1 MYACMKFSRNKQK
14 HDLETIN
21 FLAVF
26 EDVFAEAYLI
36 LLLSA
41 PHSPGV
47 FAAPLHLHMLFFPQC
62 LLLGLHPFLPC
73 RHI

>member
-1 MYACMKFSRNKQK
+1 MKFSKTKQK
-14 HDLETIN
+14 HYLKKIN

-41 PHSPGV
+41 PHSLVV
-47 FAAPLHLHMLFFPQC
+47 FPALLRLHMLFFPQC
-62 LLLGLHPFLPC
+62 LHLGLRPFLPY